1 MFSITNTIIFITCL
15 VSIAAFYREK
25 IKEDMLF
32 WPAAINSNKQY
43 YRFLS
48 YGLVHADIMHL
59 AFNMWAL
66 FLFGQYV
73 EAYSFSQ
80 VYLFGH
86 RAKIFFLLLYGSAIV
101 ISAIPDYFFNRN
113 NDDYRALGA
122 SGAVS
127 AVIFAGI
134 LLNPKIPIGILFI
147 PFAIPGYIFG
157 FLFLALSAYLAKK
170 KIDNIGHS
178 AHFTGAIYGLLFT
191 IIATKLFTP
200 YEAVKTFVNTI
211 MGW

>member
-15 VSIAAFYREK
+15 VSFAAFYKEK
-25 IKEDMLF
+25 IKEDLLF
-32 WPAAINSNKQY
+32 WPIAINHNNQY
-43 YRFLS
+43 YRFLT
-48 YGLVHADIMHL
+48 YGLVHADLMHL

-73 EAYSFSQ
+73 ESYSFSQ
-80 VYLFGH
+80 YYIFGH
-86 RAKIFFLLLYGSAIV
+86 RAKMFFLLLYVSAMV
-101 ISAIPDYFFNRN
+101 VSAIPDYFLNKN
-113 NDDYRALGA
+113 NANYRALGA

-134 LLNPKIPIGILFI
+134 LLNPKLPIGIMFI
-147 PFAIPGYIFG
+147 PIAIPGYIFG
-157 FLFLALSAYLAKK
+157 VLFLALSAYLAHK

-178 AHFTGAIYGLLFT
+178 AHFSGAVYGLLFT

-211 MGW
+211 MDW

>member
-1 MFSITNTIIFITCL
+1 MDDL
-15 VSIAAFYREK
+15 
-25 IKEDMLF
+25 LF
-32 WPAAINSNKQY
+32 WPAGIQHSNQF

-73 EAYSFSQ
+73 ESYWFSQ
-80 VYLFGH
+80 YYIFGH
-86 RAKIFFLLLYGSAIV
+86 RAKIFFLLLYVSAIV
-101 ISAIPDYFFNRN
+101 ISAIPDYFLNKN
-113 NDDYRALGA
+113 NSGYRALGA

-134 LLNPKIPIGILFI
+134 LLNPKIPIGIMFI
-147 PFAIPGYIFG
+147 PFAIPGFIFG
-157 FLFLALSAYLAKK
+157 FLFLALSAYLAQK
-170 KIDNIGHS
+170 KIGNIGHS
-178 AHFTGAIYGLLFT
+178 AHFSGAVYGLLFT
-191 IIATKLFTP
+191 IVATKLFTP

-211 MGW
+211 MNWP